1 MICWRNLIRLC
12 NPAERNTVHV
22 PAAGWTRSSAS
33 SSVLA
38 RGDRPISP
46 RTPSPPTPSRLTLG
60 IAGAGRMGQA
70 IAASIDVAPEFE
82 LAGIWSRGSELE
94 PIVSAADVM
103 IDFSLPAGTMTVLE
117 AVARYRTP
125 LVCGVS
131 GLTSVQMASLERA
144 TNDIAIVY
152 DRNMSLGI
160 AVLDRIVRAAAA
172 ALGREFNVEI
182 SETHHVHKK
191 DAPSGTALKL
201 GQAIADARGE
211 DGTDAIS
218 FASERLDEV
227 PGDHEVTLRSDT
239 EILTLAHSVTTR
251 QVFVDGALR
260 AARWVADQPPGRYG
274 MRDVLFGH

>member
-1 MICWRNLIRLC
+1 MIRLC
-12 NPAERNTVHV
+12 NPAGKSTAHAPE
-22 PAAGWTRSSAS
+22 AGWIPSNAS
-33 SSVLA
+33 LSVLA
-38 RGDRPISP
+38 KGGGPISP
-46 RTPSPPTPSRLTLG
+46 LTLG

-70 IAASIDVAPEFE
+70 IASTIDVSREFE
-82 LAGIWSRGSELE
+82 LAGIWSRGCDIE
-94 PIVSAADVM
+94 PIVSKADVI
-103 IDFSLPAGTMTVLE
+103 IDFSLPAGTMDVLE
-117 AVARYRTP
+117 AVTRYRKP

-131 GLTSVQMASLERA
+131 GLTSAQVASLERA
-144 TNDIAIVY
+144 SKDVAIVY

-160 AVLDRIVRAAAA
+160 AVLDRIVRDAAT
-172 ALGREFNVEI
+172 ALGHRFTVEI
-182 SETHHVHKK
+182 SETHHIHKK

-201 GQAIADARGE
+201 GEAIAEARGE
-211 DGTDAIS
+211 DGTDSIS

-260 AARWVADQPPGRYG
+260 AAGWVRDQPPGRYG